1 VGWAGSNFSLSTSR
15 IHIGEGVPLR
25 SPYTYEKTIMN
36 IDSLLVSLEFNAEIM
51 ELKKIGLT
59 QEEIDGFFEFDWDI
73 LDNKFSNLIARS
85 ANDQH

>member
-1 VGWAGSNFSLSTSR
+1 
-15 IHIGEGVPLR
+15 
-25 SPYTYEKTIMN
+25 MN